1 MDASLTS
8 STSTLKTRANIRS
21 SLPLLRCLTHCKSK
35 RKTVVGIKDC
45 GIITGM
51 FARTKFDQ
59 FIFVQKGSTVLLMDH
74 GACGEAECTVGLVTV
89 ASRPVGQQRRLQHR
103 TSDLFSYQPREVLR
117 MHGAQSSPSPKTTAL
132 RGSSA
137 IGSGLDCIALPPGTA
152 VMTEGINIAHC
163 IGLCKTN

>member
-103 TSDLFSYQPREVLR
+103 TSDLFSHGRFCECMVHNRHLLR
-117 MHGAQSSPSPKTTAL
+117 KQLPCADPL
-132 RGSSA
+132 RL
-137 IGSGLDCIALPPGTA
+137 GLDSTASHCRPGR
-152 VMTEGINIAHC
+152 
-163 IGLCKTN
+163 LS